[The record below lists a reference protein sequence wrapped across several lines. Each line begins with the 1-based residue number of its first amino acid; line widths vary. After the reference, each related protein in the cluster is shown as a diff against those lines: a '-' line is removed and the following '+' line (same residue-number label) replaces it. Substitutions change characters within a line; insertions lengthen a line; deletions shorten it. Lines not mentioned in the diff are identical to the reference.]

1 MIACHPS
8 KRRAGVGG
16 GGQSEKLGE
25 IHLEMKGRQWCNAY
39 AVKVSWTIGHAEIG
53 QCTSHRGLHSL
64 PWCGVAIF
72 WGLGISDGL
81 RSVTRLHSP

>member
-8 KRRAGVGG
+8 KRRAGVG

-53 QCTSHRGLHSL
+53 QCTSH
-64 PWCGVAIF
+64 
-72 WGLGISDGL
+72 
-81 RSVTRLHSP
+81 